1 MSGIKPP
8 QNESLSEVT
17 TLPAEKSTLQTRGME
32 CALYKWSPPNKEKI
46 KGIAVVYHGFGAHSN
61 YPTVKYASSLL
72 AESGL
77 FVYGLDLPGHGASPG
92 TRGLLTGVDD
102 LIEDGVA
109 VAKYA
114 KEDCGEDLPL
124 FLVGSSMGG
133 AIALAVAN
141 RLPEIVKGVVMLAP
155 MLSLNVGS
163 TARTALGALSCM
175 PLINNM
181 PLIPSSATTP
191 DQQYRDAERRLE
203 CENDT
208 MTYKGNM
215 RPQSANTCV
224 AFTDYIQTIFD
235 KVTVPFLCMIAEE
248 DVVVDNSQ
256 TKTLMEK
263 ALSTDKTLKS
273 YAALHGLL
281 CEPAPLLGI
290 IESDLIEWLMKRC

>member
-1 MSGIKPP
+1 MFCY
-8 QNESLSEVT
+8 Q
-17 TLPAEKSTLQTRGME
+17 
-32 CALYKWSPPNKEKI
+32 
-46 KGIAVVYHGFGAHSN
+46 GAHSN

-77 FVYGLDLPGHGASPG
+77 LVFGLDLSGHGASPG

-102 LIEDGVA
+102 LIEDGLA
-109 VAKYA
+109 VAKHA
-114 KEDCGEDLPL
+114 KEDSIKVNDGEDLPL

-175 PLINNM
+175 PLINYM

-191 DQQYRDAERRLE
+191 DQQYRDAERRAE

-224 AFTDYIQTIFD
+224 AFTDYIQQLFD

-256 TKTLMEK
+256 SKTLMET
-263 ALSTDKTLKS
+263 APSTDKTLKS

-290 IESDLIEWLMKRC
+290 IESDFVDWIIERC